1 MGKDLRVITPS
12 SCTEV
17 PINAR
22 EALIIDLKRARF
34 IVRKKFR
41 VIAGS
46 KRLGQLWLVIDPLI
60 ISLMYFL
67 VFTVIRY
74 NPDPRSLFFGNHL
87 YPNSTISFKN
97 GFNNSIDYT
106 GGIKIERVSSRC
118 LLLSEWYLIFLNT
131 FFMCFGVSLLFLF
144 IFDSNFLDIIVFF
157 ALAIILYVM
166 WYGLGSFFSPIG
178 RHIPDTKSLV
188 SYFGMLM
195 FFASPALYSLGETQG
210 HHRSISLIN
219 PFSFIVEACR
229 LLVLNSEDFYLLDT
243 SLGLVYGGLF
253 LSFFIFSI
261 LRFDRNRWRFSTWS

>member
-1 MGKDLRVITPS
+1 MGKDLRIITPS

-17 PINAR
+17 PSNEGA
-22 EALIIDLKRARF
+22 ALILDLKRARF

-46 KRLGQLWLVIDPLI
+46 KRLGQLWLIIDPLI
-60 ISLMYFL
+60 VSLMYFL

-74 NPDPRSLFFGNHL
+74 TPDPRSIFLGITYIRIL
-87 YPNSTISFKN
+87 QLALKN
-97 GFNNSIDYT
+97 GYNNSIDYT

-118 LLLSEWYLIFLNT
+118 LLFSEWYLIFLNT

-144 IFDSNFLDIIVFF
+144 FFESNFLDIIIFF
-157 ALAIILYVM
+157 TLAMILYIM

-178 RHIPDTKSLV
+178 RNIPDTKSLV

-210 HHRSISLIN
+210 YHRTVSLLN
-219 PFSFIVEACR
+219 PFSYIVEACR
-229 LLVLNSEDFYLLDT
+229 LLLLDSEDFYLLDV
-243 SLGLVYGGLF
+243 SLGFMYGGLF
-253 LSFFIFSI
+253 LTLFIFSI
-261 LRFDRNRWRFSTWS
+261 LRFDKNRWRFSTWS

>member
-74 NPDPRSLFFGNHL
+74 NPDPRSLFLGITYIRIL
-87 YPNSTISFKN
+87 QLALKN

-131 FFMCFGVSLLFLF
+131 FLCALASHCCFCSFLTVIFWTSL
-144 IFDSNFLDIIVFF
+144 SF

-188 SYFGMLM
+188 SYL
-195 FFASPALYSLGETQG
+195 E
-210 HHRSISLIN
+210 
-219 PFSFIVEACR
+219 C
-229 LLVLNSEDFYLLDT
+229 
-243 SLGLVYGGLF
+243 
-253 LSFFIFSI
+253 
-261 LRFDRNRWRFSTWS
+261 